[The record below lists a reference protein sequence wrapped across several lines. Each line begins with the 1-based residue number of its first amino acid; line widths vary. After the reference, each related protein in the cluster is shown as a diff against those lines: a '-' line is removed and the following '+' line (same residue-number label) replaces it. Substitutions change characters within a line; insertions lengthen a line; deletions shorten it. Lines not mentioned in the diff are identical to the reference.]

1 MDSDEPEEPIREKP
15 RFGLISLALAAL
27 VIFIT
32 MSVFVWDKLK
42 QDVWVYYTDDAGT
55 RVGIEEN
62 KTRNVLWQDPKQ
74 NVFIEQVDPLAPEE
88 LDPVNQDGKRLEA
101 TFSPNGTTMV
111 LVRQDND
118 ETGMD
123 LYVSLWNGRVWS
135 PPEELKALNSEANER
150 GPAFSRDGEYLY
162 FASDREDG
170 KGGYDI
176 YVAHSQGDSWSEVDS
191 VGGAV
196 NTASNELGPAPS
208 NDGKRLFFSS
218 DRAGKSDDIFVAER
232 IPPAASL
239 EPGEPDDPSPEE
251 QPDKPEEGLLASLP
265 QFSAAIAVS
274 DLNSKGEDVQ
284 VALTRRGDHVF
295 LASDRDRDG
304 DSGFGLYISRVVDGK
319 ELRPEKVDLYI
330 DGGDATDPAV
340 RMEGFDLLF
349 SGKLI
354 SGEETET
361 NEANEGYRL
370 YRSTTR
376 EVFGYTDLSRWD
388 QFKNLLRK
396 IIWWI
401 LLGLFALAAL
411 IYILEHWSDLTSLY
425 HKCLAGSAA
434 LHLIIL
440 LLLMIWMVSKELTS
454 GGEPQSP
461 EIAISIDA
469 LAQEELALESTP
481 EEAQVSETP
490 IALVTDRLESD
501 FKIPVLEAQEY
512 TKTSPIV
519 TSTSKTSLVSDIRP
533 SKANTETADE
543 PVTKPEKITQLLTSL
558 PETFLPELEEPV
570 LDERAA
576 GEPQKA
582 VERANPEADI
592 FRPTEAVP
600 QVETEKSEKVAEISN
615 TASEATTEAE
625 QIEPGDA
632 AAETKDTGGD
642 VVVAHRGLEA
652 IGELPD
658 FDGKGTLASI
668 SLNLPGEDPE
678 TDPLLPGELQTPKDT
693 LDPVALTNL
702 LRKQRD
708 KPSLEVIEQLGGSD
722 ATERAIAAALE
733 WLSRNQEA
741 DGHWDT
747 KKHEGGG
754 NYDTASAGL
763 ALLCYYGWG
772 ISHNKPGKFQGNAK
786 KAIDWLVSQQ
796 KEDGDLRGGGRM
808 YCHGI
813 AAIALCEAYGV
824 SKDPKLKEPAEKAI
838 KLILAS
844 QDPNK
849 GGWRYNPTPGD
860 SDTSVTG
867 WQYMALHSA
876 RMAGIEV
883 DESVFVNA
891 RRWFDHAGGGRHG
904 GLYGYTGPEKNKHA
918 MIATG
923 MFCRQLDLVP
933 PTDPRMPESAQA
945 LKMRPIN
952 VKKPDLYYLYYG
964 TLALYQHQ
972 GPIWVDWNERIKET
986 LTTLQKKTG
995 PQSGSWDKSAA
1006 HAASGGRVVS
1016 TALAT
1021 LSLEVYYRLLP
1032 MYGFRNK
1039 DAAAPA
1045 LRVKGK

>member
-1 MDSDEPEEPIREKP
+1 MDSDDQEKPIREKP
-15 RFGLISLALAAL
+15 RFGLISIGLGAL
-27 VIFIT
+27 VIFVT

-55 RVGIEEN
+55 KVGVEEN
-62 KTRNVLWQDPKQ
+62 KTRNVLWQDPQQ
-74 NVFIEQVDPLAPEE
+74 NLFIEQVDPLAPEE
-88 LDPVNQDGKRLEA
+88 VDTVNHDGERLEA

-123 LYVSLWNGRVWS
+123 MYVSQWNGRIWS
-135 PPEELKALNSEANER
+135 PPEALKALNSEANER
-150 GPAFSRDGEYLY
+150 GPAFSRDGEHLY

-176 YVAHSQGDSWSEVDS
+176 YVSRRDGDSWSAVDS
-191 VGGAV
+191 VGEGV
-196 NTASNELGPAPS
+196 NTAGNELGPAPS
-208 NDGKRLFFSS
+208 GDGKRLFFSS
-218 DRAGKSDDIFVAER
+218 DRAGKSDDIFVAVR
-232 IPPAASL
+232 VPAPAKP
-239 EPGEPDDPSPEE
+239 ETKEPDPSTPE
-251 QPDKPEEGLLASLP
+251 QPTKPEEELSSPLP
-265 QFSAAIAVS
+265 QFSEATTVS

-295 LASDRDRDG
+295 LASDRDRDKK
-304 DSGFGLYISRVVDGK
+304 SGFGLYLSRVVGGK
-319 ELRPEKVDLYI
+319 ELPPEKVDLYI
-330 DGGDATDPAV
+330 EEGDATDPAV

-349 SGKLI
+349 SGKLE
-354 SGEETET
+354 SQEQAETEDK
-361 NEANEGYRL
+361 ADGYRL

-388 QFKNLLRK
+388 QFKNLLK
-396 IIWWI
+396 KLIWWI
-401 LLGLFALAAL
+401 LLALFALAAL
-411 IYILEHWSDLTSLY
+411 IYILEHWSDISSLY

-440 LLLMIWMVSKELTS
+440 LLLMIWMISKELAS

-490 IALVTDRLESD
+490 IALITDRLESD
-501 FKIPVLEAQEY
+501 FKIPVLEAQEH

-519 TSTSKTSLVSDIRP
+519 TSTSKTSLVSDVRP

-543 PVTKPEKITQLLTSL
+543 PVTKPEKITQLLTAL
-558 PETFLPELEEPV
+558 PETFLPEMEEPV

-632 AAETKDTGGD
+632 AAETKDTGGE

-652 IGELPD
+652 LGELPE
-658 FDGKGTLASI
+658 FNGKNTVASI

-708 KPSLEVIEQLGGSD
+708 KPSLEIIEQLGGSD

-754 NYDTASAGL
+754 NFDTASAGL

-786 KAIDWLVSQQ
+786 KAIDWLVLQQ
-796 KEDGDLRGGGRM
+796 KENGDLRGGGRM

-844 QDPNK
+844 QDPVK

-952 VKKPDLYYLYYG
+952 VKSPDLYYLYYG
-964 TLALYQHQ
+964 TLSLYQHQ
-972 GPIWVDWNERIKET
+972 GPIWIDWNERIKET

-995 PQSGSWDKSAA
+995 PLSGSWDKSSD

-1039 DAAAPA
+1039 DAAAPV
-1045 LRVKGK
+1045 LKVKGK

>member
-1 MDSDEPEEPIREKP
+1 
-15 RFGLISLALAAL
+15 
-27 VIFIT
+27 
-32 MSVFVWDKLK
+32 
-42 QDVWVYYTDDAGT
+42 
-55 RVGIEEN
+55 
-62 KTRNVLWQDPKQ
+62 
-74 NVFIEQVDPLAPEE
+74 
-88 LDPVNQDGKRLEA
+88 
-101 TFSPNGTTMV
+101 
-111 LVRQDND
+111 
-118 ETGMD
+118 
-123 LYVSLWNGRVWS
+123 
-135 PPEELKALNSEANER
+135 
-150 GPAFSRDGEYLY
+150 
-162 FASDREDG
+162 
-170 KGGYDI
+170 
-176 YVAHSQGDSWSEVDS
+176 
-191 VGGAV
+191 
-196 NTASNELGPAPS
+196 
-208 NDGKRLFFSS
+208 
-218 DRAGKSDDIFVAER
+218 
-232 IPPAASL
+232 
-239 EPGEPDDPSPEE
+239 
-251 QPDKPEEGLLASLP
+251 
-265 QFSAAIAVS
+265 
-274 DLNSKGEDVQ
+274 
-284 VALTRRGDHVF
+284 
-295 LASDRDRDG
+295 
-304 DSGFGLYISRVVDGK
+304 
-319 ELRPEKVDLYI
+319 
-330 DGGDATDPAV
+330 
-340 RMEGFDLLF
+340 
-349 SGKLI
+349 
-354 SGEETET
+354 
-361 NEANEGYRL
+361 
-370 YRSTTR
+370 
-376 EVFGYTDLSRWD
+376 
-388 QFKNLLRK
+388 
-396 IIWWI
+396 
-401 LLGLFALAAL
+401 
-411 IYILEHWSDLTSLY
+411 
-425 HKCLAGSAA
+425 
-434 LHLIIL
+434 
-440 LLLMIWMVSKELTS
+440 MIWMISKELTS

-490 IALVTDRLESD
+490 IALITDRLESD
-501 FKIPVLEAQEY
+501 FKIPVLEAQEN

-519 TSTSKTSLVSDIRP
+519 TSTSKTSLVSDVRP

-543 PVTKPEKITQLLTSL
+543 PVTKPEKITQLLTAL
-558 PETFLPELEEPV
+558 PETFLPEMEEPV

-582 VERANPEADI
+582 VERANPQADI

-600 QVETEKSEKVAEISN
+600 QVETEKSKEVAEIAN
-615 TASEATTEAE
+615 TASEATTESE

-632 AAETKDTGGD
+632 AAETKDTGGE

-652 IGELPD
+652 LGELPE
-658 FDGKGTLASI
+658 FDGKGTVASI

-796 KEDGDLRGGGRM
+796 KENGDLRGGGRM

-891 RRWFDHAGGGRHG
+891 RRWFEHAGGGRHG

-945 LKMRPIN
+945 LKMRPVN
-952 VKKPDLYYLYYG
+952 VKSPDLYYLYYG
-964 TLALYQHQ
+964 TLSLYQHQ

-995 PQSGSWDKSAA
+995 PLSGSWDKSSA

-1039 DAAAPA
+1039 DAAAPT
-1045 LRVKGK
+1045 LKVKGK